1 MGMELYR
8 KGCKPHPF
16 QENISLCALSV
27 THLRERLKEEI
38 FEVDR
43 TSKQLTCKL
52 YLSEWWRKKFH
63 IKTCF
68 AVIWNCLQSLAPF
81 CSLLAQSRITIYH
94 LVLSQ
99 ESKKT
104 RFFLLLIHGR
114 SSSRTLCS
122 LLLRSIGVCWS
133 LKLFLWCRNV
143 QGLFLTP
150 HCLHTFTLVFVHT
163 MRLIE
168 KYFFEIG

>member
-38 FEVDR
+38 LRLIGQASSWHANYTWANHGGRNFMLKPV
-43 TSKQLTCKL
+43 SQSYGIVCN
-52 YLSEWWRKKFH
+52 LSLPFVLFWHSRGSQST
-63 IKTCF
+63 ISC
-68 AVIWNCLQSLAPF
+68 CLKNP
-81 CSLLAQSRITIYH
+81 
-94 LVLSQ
+94 
-99 ESKKT
+99 KT

-163 MRLIE
+163 MSLIE

>member
-43 TSKQLTCKL
+43 TSQQLTCKL
-52 YLSEWWRKKFH
+52 YSSESWRKKFH
-63 IKTCF
+63 VKTCF

-99 ESKKT
+99 ESKNS
-104 RFFLLLIHGR
+104 FF
-114 SSSRTLCS
+114 SSSYSRPFFFSHS
-122 LLLRSIGVCWS
+122 LLSTASIDWCLLE
-133 LKLFLWCRNV
+133 LKIILMMSKCSRPLLN
-143 QGLFLTP
+143 T
-150 HCLHTFTLVFVHT
+150 TLPAHIHACICT
-163 MRLIE
+163 YNE
-168 KYFFEIG
+168 SD